1 MGLKQIPR
9 VKELNEEYY
18 KLMAEKKKMSSEYY
32 ETRTA
37 MQELLK
43 AQKNV
48 EMFLDEEQKREE
60 KEKQKEQ
67 DR

>member
-1 MGLKQIPR
+1 
-9 VKELNEEYY
+9 
-18 KLMAEKKKMSSEYY
+18 MAEKKRMSSEYY

-48 EMFLDEEQKREE
+48 EMFLEAEQKLEE
-60 KEKQKEQ
+60 KDTQKEQ

>member
-1 MGLKQIPR
+1 
-9 VKELNEEYY
+9 
-18 KLMAEKKKMSSEYY
+18 MAEKKKMSSEYY
-32 ETRTA
+32 ETRSA

-48 EMFLDEEQKREE
+48 ELFLETEQKQNE
-60 KEKQKEQ
+60 KEKKKEQ

>member
-1 MGLKQIPR
+1 
-9 VKELNEEYY
+9 
-18 KLMAEKKKMSSEYY
+18 MAEKKRMSSEYY

-48 EMFLDEEQKREE
+48 EMFLVVEQKLEE
-60 KEKQKEQ
+60 KENQKEQ